1 MSVTV
6 EQLKNEK
13 IALESQLHQIKDRR
27 IEATLTGTEF
37 SEYSDIEGI
46 SYRIS
51 VIDEAIDVAEKREL
65 EQREREQKE
74 FRKQQRQKQKERAR
88 SIADRGKKQIKK
100 AEAAAKALAR
110 ELSELTA
117 IFEERRLEQHK
128 ANGTTDEI
136 TIDNDEIR
144 VSELIEGLFGTI
156 FDPRT
161 SDRRKYGRFYWASI
175 GVENW
180 SDVYEPIFTNWAQGI
195 ENTVDRQ
202 AREAGEIDD
211 DE

>member
-37 SEYSDIEGI
+37 LEYSDIESI

-51 VIDEAIDVAEKREL
+51 VIDEAIDVAEKREQ
-65 EQREREQKE
+65 EQYEREQKE
-74 FRKQQRQKQKERAR
+74 FRKQQRQEQKERAR

-100 AEAAAKALAR
+100 AETAAQALVR
-110 ELSELTA
+110 ELSELTS
-117 IFEERRLEQHK
+117 IFEERRLEQIK
-128 ANGTTDEI
+128 VYGTTDEI
-136 TIDNDEIR
+136 NIANDEIR

-156 FDPRT
+156 YHPYN
-161 SDRRKYGRFYWASI
+161 SDRRHYGRFHWATT
-175 GVENW
+175 ERPDW
-180 SDVYEPIFTNWAQGI
+180 SAVYEPIFTNWARGF
-195 ENTVDRQ
+195 ENWVDRK
-202 AREAGEIDD
+202 AREAGENDD

>member
-13 IALESQLHQIKDRR
+13 IGLESQLHQIKDRR
-27 IEATLTGTEF
+27 IEATFTGTEF
-37 SEYSDIEGI
+37 SEYSDIESI

-51 VIDEAIDVAEKREL
+51 VIDEAIDVAEKREH
-65 EQREREQKE
+65 EQHEREQKE
-74 FRKQQRQKQKERAR
+74 FRKQQRQEQKERAR
-88 SIADRGKKQIKK
+88 SIADRGTKQIKK

-110 ELSELTA
+110 ELSELTS
-117 IFEERRLEQHK
+117 IIEERRIEQRRLTGP
-128 ANGTTDEI
+128 NYEI
-136 TIDNDEIR
+136 NISNDEMRI
-144 VSELIEGLFGTI
+144 SELIERLLGTI
-156 FDPRT
+156 YTPHT
-161 SDRRKYGRFYWASI
+161 NDRRDYGRFHWSVV

-180 SDVYEPIFTNWAQGI
+180 SEVYEPVFTNWAQGI
-195 ENTVDRQ
+195 KNGVDRQ

>member
-13 IALESQLHQIKDRR
+13 ITLESQLHQIKDRR

-51 VIDEAIDVAEKREL
+51 VIDEAIDVAEKREQ
-65 EQREREQKE
+65 EQRERDQKE
-74 FRKQQRQKQKERAR
+74 FRKQQRQEQKECAW

-100 AEAAAKALAR
+100 AEAAAQALVR
-110 ELSELTA
+110 ELSELTS
-117 IFEERRLEQHK
+117 IFEERRIEQRRLTGP
-128 ANGTTDEI
+128 NYEI
-136 TIDNDEIR
+136 NISNDEMRI
-144 VSELIEGLFGTI
+144 SELIEGLFGTI
-156 FDPRT
+156 YSPHT
-161 SDRRKYGRFYWASI
+161 NDRRDYGRFHWSVV

-180 SDVYEPIFTNWAQGI
+180 SEIYEPVFTNWAQGI
-195 ENTVDRQ
+195 ETGVDRQ